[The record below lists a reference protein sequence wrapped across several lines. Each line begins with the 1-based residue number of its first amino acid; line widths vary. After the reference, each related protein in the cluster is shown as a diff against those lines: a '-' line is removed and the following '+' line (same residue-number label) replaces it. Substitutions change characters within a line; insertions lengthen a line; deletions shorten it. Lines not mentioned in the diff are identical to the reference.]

1 MINVSELL
9 WLHNMG
15 VPDDQIQALY
25 NKEETPTPA
34 PVLTPKTDP
43 LKTEPA
49 PAPTPAP
56 APAPA
61 PAPTPAPAPAP
72 TPTPAPAPAP
82 TPAPTPAPDPTAATK
97 QDPTSAALLEVI
109 KSLQAQNAQL
119 AAGKQPEG
127 TQTVEDMLLSLI

>member
-15 VPDDQIQALY
+15 VPDEQIQALY
-25 NKEETPTPA
+25 NKEEKPTPA
-34 PVLTPKTDP
+34 PDP
-43 LKTEPA
+43 APA
-49 PAPTPAP
+49 PAPTPAPDPTP

-61 PAPTPAPAPAP
+61 PAPTPAPD
-72 TPTPAPAPAP
+72 PTPAPAPAP
-82 TPAPTPAPDPTAATK
+82 
-97 QDPTSAALLEVI
+97 DPTSAALLEVI

-127 TQTVEDMLLSLI
+127 AQSVEDMLLTLI

>member
-25 NKEETPTPA
+25 NKEETPA
-34 PVLTPKTDP
+34 PTQDP
-43 LKTEPA
+43 TPA
-49 PAPTPAP
+49 PAPTPEPTPAPTPDLTPAP

-61 PAPTPAPAPAP
+61 PEP
-72 TPTPAPAPAP
+72 
-82 TPAPTPAPDPTAATK
+82 K

>member
-1 MINVSELL
+1 MFNVSELL

-25 NKEETPTPA
+25 NKEETPAPA
-34 PVLTPKTDP
+34 PV
-43 LKTEPA
+43 E
-49 PAPTPAP
+49 
-56 APAPA
+56 APA

-72 TPTPAPAPAP
+72 TPAPDPTPAPAP
-82 TPAPTPAPDPTAATK
+82 TPAPTPASAPDPTAAVK

>member
-25 NKEETPTPA
+25 NKEETPAPTP
-34 PVLTPKTDP
+34 DP
-43 LKTEPA
+43 TPA
-49 PAPTPAP
+49 PAPDPTP

-61 PAPTPAPAPAP
+61 PAPTPAPAP
-72 TPTPAPAPAP
+72 
-82 TPAPTPAPDPTAATK
+82 DPTAAVK

>member
-25 NKEETPTPA
+25 NKEETPAPA
-34 PVLTPKTDP
+34 PDP
-43 LKTEPA
+43 TPA
-49 PAPTPAP
+49 PAPTPE
-56 APAPA
+56 
-61 PAPTPAPAPAP
+61 PT
-72 TPTPAPAPAP
+72 PAPAP
-82 TPAPTPAPDPTAATK
+82 TPAPTPAPAPMPAPEPK

>member
-25 NKEETPTPA
+25 NKEETPAPA
-34 PVLTPKTDP
+34 PD
-43 LKTEPA
+43 
-49 PAPTPAP
+49 PTPAP
-56 APAPA
+56 APAPD
-61 PAPTPAPAPAP
+61 PTPAPAPV
-72 TPTPAPAPAP
+72 PAPAPAP
-82 TPAPTPAPDPTAATK
+82 EPK
-97 QDPTSAALLEVI
+97 QDPTSTALLEVI